1 MSRPKGRALQ
11 QQQAR
16 KVEAKQV
23 QQKKNT
29 RRTTWI
35 WAGVG
40 AAVVAVI
47 AVLVVTSPPPPGI
60 EFASQGNTHLASLDE
75 AHSPYNSAPPS
86 SGWHFG
92 GLAEWTEHEEAVQP
106 ELFVHNLEDAG
117 VVLTYDC
124 PDGCDGLLQGLRDT
138 LAANAGKRVLI
149 TPYEGIVNPVDGK
162 AYKGAAVAWTR
173 VLYFNDLDADGLKEL
188 QTFIS
193 SYEGI
198 DHHVPGIG

>member
-23 QQKKNT
+23 QQKKKS
-29 RRTTWI
+29 RRSTWV
-35 WAGVG
+35 WVGVG
-40 AAVVAVI
+40 AAVVAAI
-47 AVLVVTSPPPPGI
+47 AVLVITSPPPPGI
-60 EFASQGNTHLASLDE
+60 EFASQGNTHLAALE
-75 AHSPYNSAPPS
+75 EEHPAYNSAPPS

-92 GLAEWTEHEEAVQP
+92 GLADWMDHEEAVPP

-124 PDGCDGLLQGLRDT
+124 PDGCDDLVQGLRDT
-138 LAANAGKRVLI
+138 VADNAGRRLLI
-149 TPYEGIVNPVDGK
+149 TPFDGIVNPVDGK

-173 VLYFNDLDADGLKEL
+173 VLYFDQLDEAGLKEL

-198 DHHVPGIG
+198 DHHVAGIG